1 MIISFP
7 KRTTARVKGLS
18 EYFHREV
25 LTADLGFI
33 CRHWDQCRTSCRT
46 PNFYEGQL
54 HHIGHHYDLEIDG
67 RPTRIVIVGQEYGHS
82 PPRVSLKKR
91 HFTES
96 GNTKGFRGR
105 NPHMRGTTT
114 LLRLVLGRDPGEDF
128 AGEQL
133 LVKPPIHIFEGFALV
148 NFLLCSAVDKSKRG
162 QSTPTMRHNC
172 AEHFRAAI
180 EILDP
185 TIIIAEG
192 FGVRAWIGDATGL
205 PQGRGPIEPISFGAM
220 HATLLTFAHPSAPGP
235 YGWWGRSIKSAYLNE
250 IVIPTVRSFTK
261 RLAQGR
267 R

>member
-148 NFLLCSAVDKSKRG
+148 ISCSVQLSTNRSEDNQPLPCGTIALNISARQSRYLTLRSSLLKDSVCVRGLGMQLDFLR
-162 QSTPTMRHNC
+162 
-172 AEHFRAAI
+172 
-180 EILDP
+180 
-185 TIIIAEG
+185 AEG
-192 FGVRAWIGDATGL
+192 RSSRLV
-205 PQGRGPIEPISFGAM
+205 
-220 HATLLTFAHPSAPGP
+220 SA
-235 YGWWGRSIKSAYLNE
+235 
-250 IVIPTVRSFTK
+250 
-261 RLAQGR
+261 QCMR
-267 R
+267 RY